1 MPTLVDDIGGFFAL
15 AAIVLIVGGSI
26 ALPEL
31 WLLPDG
37 SPNVPV
43 AVFDTGPDATR
54 VRQELCIVD
63 NCYTADESRVIE
75 RNGSKRRVAW
85 VINPDNPFTVVPVD
99 ENGVE
104 ENLRIVRMTEVAGT
118 LYVEL
123 GSGRT
128 VVRTRDGTWN
138 PGVGEFREVGAPAA
152 ALAVLGAFAVL
163 VGAWLRR
170 KRVHTSTLLIAGVF
184 AVICHLPITIWRF
197 TTAWSL
203 SMVLVPCVALLVLAG
218 VAGFLVEEWES
229 RKPVPARP

>member
-1 MPTLVDDIGGFFAL
+1 MPRLLDDIGGFFAL

-31 WLLPDG
+31 WLLPD
-37 SPNVPV
+37 SPPVVPEG
-43 AVFDTGPDATR
+43 VFDTSIDSTR
-54 VRQELCIVD
+54 VRQEICIVAH
-63 NCYTADESRVIE
+63 CYTADESRVIE

-152 ALAVLGAFAVL
+152 ALAALGALAVL
-163 VGAWLRR
+163 AGAWLRR
-170 KRVHTSTLLIAGVF
+170 RRVHSSTLLIAGLF
-184 AVICHLPITIWRF
+184 AIICHLPITIWRF

-203 SMVLVPCVALLVLAG
+203 SMVVVPCVALLG
-218 VAGFLVEEWES
+218 VAVAAGFLAEEWQS
-229 RKPVPARP
+229 RRPVEAHL